1 MKPLQPGIETKV
13 EIVPR
18 PDDTAAAVGNAGIDV
33 IATTTLILY
42 IETACDQL
50 VAPYY
55 ESGEATVGT
64 RVEVDHLA
72 PARIGAPVQ
81 VSAKLE
87 QVRGRRLI
95 FANDIRQGTTSV
107 MSGYHHR
114 NVVPMGDFS
123 DSVTHADREPPVIDF
138 WFDFHSPWCYLA
150 SIRIGALARE
160 HRATLR
166 WRPVHLANLMDK
178 IDGRRPLEGND
189 AFVSWYRQDLVDQA
203 AELRLPL
210 RRHPDYPLRPSRALR
225 AALVA
230 EQQGRAGDFVPAL
243 MRGYWADGFDISD
256 PEALGELA
264 GRCGLDAKRV
274 RSATTDESYKQV
286 LQANLTEAVA
296 NGIFGLPTVI
306 VDGKRFFGNDH
317 LELLGKYLAR
327 RR

>member
-1 MKPLQPGIETKV
+1 MKSLQPGIEETV

-72 PARIGAPVQ
+72 PASIGTPVQ

-95 FANDIRQGTTSV
+95 FVNDIRQGTTSV

-150 SIRIGALARE
+150 STRIGALARE
-160 HRATLR
+160 HRVTLR

-189 AFVSWYRQDLVDQA
+189 AF
-203 AELRLPL
+203 
-210 RRHPDYPLRPSRALR
+210 
-225 AALVA
+225 
-230 EQQGRAGDFVPAL
+230 
-243 MRGYWADGFDISD
+243 DITD
-256 PEALGELA
+256 PETLAELA
-264 GRCGLDAKRV
+264 GRCALDAKRV

-296 NGIFGLPTVI
+296 NEIFGLPTVI
-306 VDGKRFFGNDH
+306 IQTTQR
-317 LELLGKYLAR
+317 LI
-327 RR
+327 